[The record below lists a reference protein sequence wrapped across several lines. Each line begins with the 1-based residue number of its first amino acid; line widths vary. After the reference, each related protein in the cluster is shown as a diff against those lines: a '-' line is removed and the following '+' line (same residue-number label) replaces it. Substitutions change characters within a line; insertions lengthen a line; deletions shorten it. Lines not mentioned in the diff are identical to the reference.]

1 MTKVYVLILL
11 TLLSGSLHVAT
22 AGVDYADQCEQPKE
36 HYINIENTRVRYVE
50 SGAGQDVVLIHGNA
64 GSVDDFD
71 FQSLGRLCRN
81 YRVMPSIDLGM
92 GKAIDPGTQT
102 LRYRIRRTCCMRH
115 FLT

>member
-1 MTKVYVLILL
+1 MIKIYALILL
-11 TLLSGSLHVAT
+11 ILISGATRVAI
-22 AGVDYADQCEQPKE
+22 ASGQDGQCEQPAE
-36 HYINIENTRVRYVE
+36 HFINIENTRVRYVE
-50 SGAGQDVVLIHGNA
+50 AGAGPVVVLIHGNA

-71 FQSLGRLCRN
+71 FQRLGRLCRN